1 MITHDRNVKNNALH
15 LWLTDEIDW
24 IQDKIKIELSSN
36 RQIID
41 EIIKL
46 FEVCNFPKDFGR
58 KLFTTKFSMKQF
70 HSIKW
75 MESNNNL
82 MKYFLKSERKLQFS
96 NCSKHTCNKFQ
107 LTIKI

>member
-1 MITHDRNVKNNALH
+1 MKSIEYKTKSKSNCHR
-15 LWLTDEIDW
+15 IDW
-24 IQDKIKIELSSN
+24 
-36 RQIID
+36 IID

-96 NCSKHTCNKFQ
+96 KCSKHTCNKFQ